1 LVVASKV
8 RLTGISNAPLSVNKL
23 VAAVSDPGVGG
34 IAMFLGVVRNHD
46 TGQDVASLDYSE
58 HPSAASILLD
68 CAQRVAAEHDVVAIA
83 VEHRVGHLEVG
94 ELAVV
99 VAASAVH
106 RHAALTACAQLINE
120 LKDRVPIWKEQHF
133 ASGES
138 EWVGLP

>member
-1 LVVASKV
+1 MASKV
-8 RLTGISNAPLSVNKL
+8 RLAGISNAPLNVNKL
-23 VAAVSDPGVGG
+23 VAAVSDHEAGG
-34 IAMFLGVVRNHD
+34 IGMFLGLVRNRD
-46 TGQDVASLDYSE
+46 TGQDVDSLDYSE

-68 CAQRVAAEHDVVAIA
+68 CAQRVAGAHEVVAIA

-106 RHAALTACAQLINE
+106 RHAALAACAQLINE
-120 LKDRVPIWKEQHF
+120 VKDRVPIWKEQHF
-133 ASGES
+133 TSGKS

>member
-1 LVVASKV
+1 MTSKV
-8 RLTGISNAPLSVNKL
+8 RLAGISNAPLSVNKL
-23 VAAVSDPGVGG
+23 VAAVSDPEVGG
-34 IAMFLGVVRNHD
+34 IGMFLGVVRNHD

-58 HPSAASILLD
+58 HSSAASILLD
-68 CAQRVAAEHDVVAIA
+68 CAQRVAAANDVVAIA

-106 RHAALTACAQLINE
+106 RHAALAACTQLINE

>member
-1 LVVASKV
+1 MVPSKV
-8 RLTGISNAPLSVNKL
+8 RLAGISNAPLNVNKL
-23 VAAVSDPGVGG
+23 VAAVSDPEVGG
-34 IAMFLGVVRNHD
+34 IGMFLGVVRNRD
-46 TGQDVASLDYSE
+46 IGQDVASLDYSE
-58 HPSAASILLD
+58 HPTAASTLLD
-68 CAQRVAAEHDVVAIA
+68 CAQRVAAAHDVVAIA

-106 RHAALTACAQLINE
+106 RHAALAACAQLIND

>member
-1 LVVASKV
+1 MASKV
-8 RLTGISNAPLSVNKL
+8 RLAGISNAPLSVNKL
-23 VAAVSDPGVGG
+23 VAAVSDPEVGG
-34 IAMFLGVVRNHD
+34 IGMFLGVVRNRD
-46 TGQDVASLDYSE
+46 IGQDVASLDYSE
-58 HPSAASILLD
+58 HPTAASTLLD
-68 CAQRVAAEHDVVAIA
+68 CAQRVAAAHDVVAIA

-106 RHAALTACAQLINE
+106 RHAALAACAQLINE
-120 LKDRVPIWKEQHF
+120 VKDRVPIWKEQHF